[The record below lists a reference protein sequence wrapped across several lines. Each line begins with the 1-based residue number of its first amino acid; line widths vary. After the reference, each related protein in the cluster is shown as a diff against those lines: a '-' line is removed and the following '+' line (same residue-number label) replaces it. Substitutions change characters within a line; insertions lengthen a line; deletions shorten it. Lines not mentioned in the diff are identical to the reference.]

1 MLTVRSLKSFYDTIC
16 ALKAVSIHV
25 NRGEIVTLIGAN
37 GSGKSTF
44 LKAIAGLVPKST
56 GSILFEERE
65 ILGRSPSLIV
75 RSGIAL
81 VPEGRQL
88 FSPMTVLDNL
98 LLGSYTRYSFR
109 NRRKVL
115 EMAEKTFSSF
125 PVLAERRRQL
135 AGTLSGGE
143 QQMLSIARAL
153 MSEPKLLLLDEPSI
167 GLAPKVVEGIFRT
180 LVALREETR
189 LTVFLVEQ
197 NARLALE
204 ICQRGYVIET
214 GQVTLSGDRD
224 ELLHNKE
231 VLRAYLGKE

>member
-115 EMAEKTFSSF
+115 EMTEKTFSSF
-125 PVLAERRRQL
+125 PVLAERRKQL

-143 QQMLSIARAL
+143 QQMLAISRAL
-153 MSEPKLLLLDEPSI
+153 MTNPDCLIMDEPSE
-167 GLAPKVVEGIFRT
+167 GLAPIIIQGLWEAISKLKEQGLSI
-180 LVALREETR
+180 L
-189 LTVFLVEQ
+189 LVEQ
-197 NARLALE
+197 NAHLALKLVD
-204 ICQRGYVIET
+204 YVHVMSK
-214 GQVTLSGDRD
+214 GQVVYSGKPEELKAND
-224 ELLHNKE
+224 EIKSS
-231 VLRAYLGKE
+231 YLGI

>member
-115 EMAEKTFSSF
+115 EMTEKTFSSF

-167 GLAPKVVEGIFRT
+167 GLAPKVVEGIFRS
-180 LVALREETR
+180 LVALKEETR

>member
-115 EMAEKTFSSF
+115 EMTEKTFSSF
-125 PVLAERRRQL
+125 PVLAERRKQL

-167 GLAPKVVEGIFRT
+167 GLAPKVVEGIFRS
-180 LVALREETR
+180 LVALKEETR